1 MPPSMRRFV
10 AAWVALV
17 GAMICAPV
25 MAQQVVHVGGVYFP
39 PYVYKGEQAIT
50 RGLLP
55 QLVEALN
62 ESQADFRFVIVPTSI
77 PRRFRDF
84 EDGRIDLAL
93 FENPSWNLWA
103 EIPHQA
109 VDMGLEDAEVF
120 VARVEADRDQRYF
133 ERLQGKRL
141 ALFNGYHYA
150 FAAFKSDPE
159 YLIKTHNAAVTYSHD
174 SNLLMVMRRRAD
186 VALVTRS
193 YISGFL
199 ERYGQYS
206 GQLLVSERVDQIYQH
221 HALVREGAPITAA
234 QFEAL
239 QEQLRVDGT
248 LERIFAPK
256 QIQVRPAVAA
266 DSSAATDA
274 AD

>member
-1 MPPSMRRFV
+1 MRRFV
-10 AAWVALV
+10 AACVAWV
-17 GAMICAPV
+17 GAMGCAPV
-25 MAQQVVHVGGVYFP
+25 LAQQEVRVGGVYFP

-55 QLVEALN
+55 QLVAALN
-62 ESQADFRFVIVPTSI
+62 EAQSDFRFVIVPTSI

-93 FENPSWNLWA
+93 FENPSWDLWA
-103 EIPHQA
+103 TTPHQA
-109 VDMGLEDAEVF
+109 IDMGLEDAEVF
-120 VARVEADRDQRYF
+120 VARVEAERGQDYFDRL
-133 ERLQGKRL
+133 EGKRL

-150 FAAFKSDPE
+150 FAGFKADPE
-159 YLIKTHNAAVTYSHD
+159 HLIKSHNAALTYSHD

-193 YISGFL
+193 YISGFV

-206 GQLLVSERVDQIYQH
+206 GQLLVSERVDQVYRH
-221 HALVREGAPITAA
+221 HALLRQGAPISAG

-239 QEQLRVDGT
+239 QERLRADGT

-256 QIQVRPAVAA
+256 QILVRPAAAA